1 MCSPIGHGI
10 ISDPESVVSDDVHLH
25 ALVRNAGEALGD
37 VLRAHASPGVYEHVE
52 PYAAAISSSGSSLN
66 PA

>member
-1 MCSPIGHGI
+1 M
-10 ISDPESVVSDDVHLH
+10 VSDDVHLH